1 MASSRMQRR
10 MATLP
15 AVARLTRSLDYC
27 RAFQAALGSR
37 EQTIIT
43 ALPDDPFGYV
53 LDLLDDADGSA
64 ILAMLVDE
72 IVHLAALVPASQA
85 RLEVAV
91 EDDRVAEV
99 HRDSRVDMFFAL
111 LDQGGPLVVR
121 QVSARLVDNGPLQL
135 T

>member
-72 IVHLAALVPASQA
+72 VVHLAALVPASQA

-91 EDDRVAEV
+91 EDDRVADV

>member
-1 MASSRMQRR
+1 MQRR